1 MENIERIQLLSS
13 TEVEELYARPEFNTH
28 EQSLYFSLSP
38 TERAALEQFRN
49 TQTRIHFILQ
59 LGYFKAK
66 QQFFNYSLDEVS
78 ADVEYIVA
86 TYYNGADAA
95 QFTGNLSREYSR
107 KQRQAILSLFDY
119 RSWSPQFRAEIESHI
134 GLLLRYGSDP
144 FLCWYNKISI
154 LINT

>member
-78 ADVEYIVA
+78 ADVE
-86 TYYNGADAA
+86 D
-95 QFTGNLSREYSR
+95 R
-107 KQRQAILSLFDY
+107 KSVV
-119 RSWSPQFRAEIESHI
+119 
-134 GLLLRYGSDP
+134 
-144 FLCWYNKISI
+144 
-154 LINT
+154 